1 MHRGLLFPQ
10 LKKKDGC
17 SGSLLSEYIES
28 FGSAMM
34 RRKTALA
41 LKAAKAEA
49 ELASKA
55 KSEFIANMSH
65 ELRTPLNAIIGFS
78 EMLRQPETLKP
89 EQITQ
94 YADYILEAAQHL
106 LHLINA
112 ILDTS
117 KIQAGRL
124 NLDLAEVDAEEII
137 RTSLRLV
144 MPKAKE
150 KNLNVIWHD
159 KDSELPILH
168 CDAVRLRQVLLNIL
182 SNAVKFTPEG
192 GRIDIHTR
200 TLGNGEFFC
209 IIVSDSGIGMTREE
223 IDVALSPF
231 GQINSAMNRG
241 VEGTGLGLP
250 LAKALV
256 KLHGGRL
263 ELMSE
268 KGKGT
273 TVTVIIPVNGP
284 ASVRRPAKDEAITEP
299 HDRTGQSKQAKTAV
313 DAIRLSA

>member
-1 MHRGLLFPQ
+1 MHRGMLFPQ
-10 LKKKDGC
+10 LKKKDNC
-17 SGSLLSEYIES
+17 SGSLLTEYVENL
-28 FGSAMM
+28 GSAML

-78 EMLRQPETLKP
+78 EMLRQPEALKP

-117 KIQAGRL
+117 KIQAGKL
-124 NLDLAEVDAEEII
+124 SLDISDVDAEELI

-144 MPKAKE
+144 MPKARE
-150 KNLNVIWHD
+150 KQLNIIWHD
-159 KDSELPILH
+159 KDAELPLLR
-168 CDAVRLRQVLLNIL
+168 CDAVRMRQVLLNIL

-192 GRIDIHTR
+192 GRIDLHTR
-200 TLGNGEFFC
+200 TLGAGEFFC
-209 IIVSDSGIGMTREE
+209 VIISDNGIGMSREE

-231 GQINSAMNRG
+231 GQVNTAMNRTS
-241 VEGTGLGLP
+241 EGTGLGLP

-263 ELMSE
+263 ELISE

-273 TVTVIIPVNGP
+273 TVTIIIPVHGP
-284 ASVRRPAKDEAITEP
+284 ASCKD
-299 HDRTGQSKQAKTAV
+299 GKQALHGKETGAGDGGESKALRLTA
-313 DAIRLSA
+313 